1 MIILTEIKYFLL
13 KFQSSPPPL
22 VWSQTNRQSVKCQMN
37 LKYFPFDVQ
46 VCIIKLSTLS
56 DFGRVQLDLQTNK
69 DNFIASE
76 STLNVW
82 SVVETKIYKPGSGD
96 VEEPNIDYAI
106 ILKRRPT
113 IYITDIIVPCS
124 LLSLLAGL
132 SLFMAAGTDSRV
144 EINLSV
150 IVAISVYQLLASNNL
165 PTSNVMPLLT
175 KFLLVQTIMV
185 YLSLL
190 VSLFLAQMK
199 GRIETRQNL
208 ANRIVYFVLVEI
220 IGYVFFLRLDY
231 RYKHVCRIK
240 EKFNKI
246 DVAVS
251 NIDEDHRN
259 TNENSNGSGH
269 QHQNWAREEKEHLI
283 DLEWQLIFTSL
294 DRLAAVSYILFL
306 CLWVGWLFWS
316 VDDQEQIDE
325 IVRGLDL

>member
-1 MIILTEIKYFLL
+1 MFRDRDAQRSRCVEIEILRSRNVQTSRHTKIKIIIKLPRELDF
-13 KFQSSPPPL
+13 
-22 VWSQTNRQSVKCQMN
+22 
-37 LKYFPFDVQ
+37 LKYFFVFVP
-46 VCIIKLSTLS
+46 S
-56 DFGRVQLDLQTNK
+56 
-69 DNFIASE
+69 
-76 STLNVW
+76 
-82 SVVETKIYKPGSGD
+82 
-96 VEEPNIDYAI
+96 
-106 ILKRRPT
+106 RP
-113 IYITDIIVPCS
+113 
-124 LLSLLAGL
+124 
-132 SLFMAAGTDSRV
+132 
-144 EINLSV
+144 LSV
-150 IVAISVYQLLASNNL
+150 YCAISVYQLLASNNL
-165 PTSNVMPLLT
+165 PTSDVMPLLT

-208 ANRIVYFVLVEI
+208 ANRIIYFVLVEI
-220 IGYVFFLRLDY
+220 IGYVFLLRLDY

-259 TNENSNGSGH
+259 TNENGNGNGSSH